1 MKINVLGCGNILAS
15 DEGVGIHAVR
25 KMGEKKLPGGVKL
38 MEVGRP
44 GSFLLDYIM
53 DTDIII
59 VIDAVAKGLK
69 PGTVFRFDSNEYPP
83 EELLGFT
90 IHGFNLVEA
99 YKKGIKQYPDR
110 MPKKIIVYGVEIKER
125 GKFKTA
131 LSTPIKKA
139 ISKLVREIKK
149 EALNLYQ
156 TDKTR

>member
-1 MKINVLGCGNILAS
+1 
-15 DEGVGIHAVR
+15 
-25 KMGEKKLPGGVKL
+25 

-44 GSFLLDYIM
+44 GSFLLDYLL
-53 DTDIII
+53 DADIVV

-69 PGTVFRFDSNEYPP
+69 PGTVFRFDSKEYPP

-110 MPKKIIVYGVEIKER
+110 MPGKYIVYGIEIKER
-125 GKFKTA
+125 GKFKPV

-139 ISKLVREIKK
+139 INKLVREIKREVLELQK
-149 EALNLYQ
+149 
-156 TDKTR
+156 DKTR

>member
-1 MKINVLGCGNILAS
+1 MKINILGCGNILAS

-25 KMGEKKLPGGVKL
+25 KMSEKKLPGGIKL
-38 MEVGRP
+38 KEVGRP
-44 GSFLLDYIM
+44 GSFLLDYLM
-53 DTDIII
+53 DADTVI

-110 MPKKIIVYGVEIKER
+110 MPEKIIVYGIEIKER
-125 GKFKTA
+125 GKFKTV
-131 LSTPIKKA
+131 LSTPIKKTVN
-139 ISKLVREIKK
+139 KLVREIKK
-149 EALNLYQ
+149 EILNLTQ
-156 TDKTR
+156 KNKAR